1 MNLLALPAESRLIG
15 AMLASVWQIAL
26 LAGLAGLL
34 IGRFAI
40 VGPRAEVF
48 AWRCVLLAT
57 IAIPSVHLMRAAA
70 SEAPQSAHACRA
82 DGSCCREAAERS
94 QRIGRIELGTAAAW
108 GIVVSIGGGRWLLGR
123 RHAVRIAL
131 AARPVAV
138 DDRIAG
144 ASENRGRAIPIL
156 ESPTSIGP
164 LTVGLFRRAIIVPR
178 DFLRTFDAR
187 QATVVLAHER
197 AHVESRDVLWSAVA
211 SLVRIAV
218 AWHPGAG
225 LIERELRWAQE
236 RAADERA
243 MSICGFDRPT
253 YARLLLSALERP
265 NRSSCPVSLP
275 TTVGADGEL
284 LRRFRSLDGRRSGA
298 PVSRWTPLLLTL
310 IVPQL
315 VPGMPPPS
323 RAASIAKVNDEPSVR
338 SETPEFSFETP
349 LCCSNIATSDPVPGA
364 QFRAVDAQP
373 DRASALH
380 RVRLAGRSLLTPP
393 HDFDPRD

>member
-1 MNLLALPAESRLIG
+1 MNLLALPAESPLIG

-48 AWRCVLLAT
+48 AWRSVLLAT
-57 IAIPSVHLMRAAA
+57 IAIPSVHLVLAAA
-70 SEAPQSAHACRA
+70 SEAPTTTHACRA
-82 DGSCCREAAERS
+82 DGTCCLKAAERT
-94 QRIGRIELGTAAAW
+94 QGIGRIELGTAAAW
-108 GIVVSIGGGRWLLGR
+108 GIIVSIGGGRWLIGR
-123 RHAVRIAL
+123 RRAVRIARE
-131 AARPVAV
+131 ARPIAV
-138 DDRIAG
+138 DDRFAG
-144 ASENRGRAIPIL
+144 VSETFGRAIPIL

-164 LTVGLFRRAIIVPR
+164 LTIGLFRRAIIVPR
-178 DFLRTFDAR
+178 DFFRTFDVR

-211 SLVRIAV
+211 SVVRIAV

-243 MSICGFDRPT
+243 MATGGFDRPT
-253 YARLLLSALERP
+253 YARLLLAALEQP
-265 NRSSCPVSLP
+265 NRSSRPVDLP
-275 TTVGADGEL
+275 TTVGADSEL

-298 PVSRWTPLLLTL
+298 PLSRWTPLLLTL
-310 IVPQL
+310 LLPLILPAMS
-315 VPGMPPPS
+315 PHS
-323 RAASIAKVNDEPSVR
+323 RAASIARGTGEPSVR
-338 SETPEFSFETP
+338 SEAPVFSFETP
-349 LCCSNIATSDPVPGA
+349 LGCSNIATSDPVPGA
-364 QFRAVDAQP
+364 QFRAVDALP

-380 RVRLAGRSLLTPP
+380 QVRLAGRSLLTPP
-393 HDFDPRD
+393 RDLDPRD